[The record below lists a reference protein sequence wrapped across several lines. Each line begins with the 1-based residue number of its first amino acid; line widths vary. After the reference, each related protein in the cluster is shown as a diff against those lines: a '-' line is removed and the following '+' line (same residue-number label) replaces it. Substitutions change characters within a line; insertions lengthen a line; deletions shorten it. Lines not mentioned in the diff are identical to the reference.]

1 MTNNVCVGCGET
13 LCESLVERIGS
24 CERDFVSQNS
34 TIRVPCRMFGERIT
48 KMWETWQG
56 GRGASSG
63 VLGEL
68 TGP

>member
-1 MTNNVCVGCGET
+1 MCVGCRET
-13 LCESLVERIGS
+13 LCELLAERIGS
-24 CERDFVSQNS
+24 CERDFVSQNG

-48 KMWETWQG
+48 KMWEMWQI

-63 VLGEL
+63 VPGEL